1 MPRSSST
8 VGVGADDSPLL
19 STAPRG
25 TAARTGR
32 AARVGGAA
40 PPCRITVSAAVH
52 DEDDAAIELAAFL
65 VRNGIRRPYVVASEY
80 GRRLLRAVRGTV
92 GLTSSAGGA
101 TQAMAQ
107 AAAKAARR
115 AGADALVA
123 AGGGRC
129 LDVAKLAAAGAG
141 LPFVAVPTQLSH
153 DGVCSPVSVLPAATK
168 CVTESIEA
176 VAPRLVFFSTPT
188 LVRSPLGALRAG
200 IGDLMSNPLA
210 LLDWELAA
218 EAGLEHVD
226 PGARQLSLDAYGLVE
241 PVLDRPFGPDDVTP
255 ALIRVLV
262 RAVSKSGFAM
272 TTLGT
277 SRPASGA
284 EHKISHAIDE
294 LFGGRA
300 RHGEQVAFAS
310 LLAATLHGLETD
322 DLRRRLVNLG
332 VAHHPS
338 QLLLSLDDMV
348 QVLLRAPATR
358 PGRFTVLEKAA
369 LNEVEAAA
377 LVRWVWPDL

>member
-1 MPRSSST
+1 MPPVSSALGLDPDEAPLVALDRREPTGLT
-8 VGVGADDSPLL
+8 VL
-19 STAPRG
+19 
-25 TAARTGR
+25 AARAGSASALSQVR
-32 AARVGGAA
+32 
-40 PPCRITVSAAVH
+40 VSAAVE
-52 DEDDAAIELAAFL
+52 DEDQAAVELAAL
-65 VRNGIRRPYVVASEY
+65 LARHGIRRPFVVASEY
-80 GRRLLRAVRGTV
+80 GRRLLGSVRGAV
-92 GLTSSAGGA
+92 GATGAAGGA
-101 TQAMAQ
+101 TQVLARAV
-107 AAAKAARR
+107 ARAARR
-115 AGADALVA
+115 AGADGLVA

-153 DGVCSPVSVLPAATK
+153 DGICSPVAVLPAAAG
-168 CVTESIEA
+168 CASESVEA

-188 LVRSPLGALRAG
+188 LVRSPIAAVRAG
-200 IGDLMSNPLA
+200 IGDLISNPLA

-226 PGARQLSLDAYGLVE
+226 PDAHHLSIEAYGLVE
-241 PVLDRPFGPDDVTP
+241 PILDRPFGEDDLTP
-255 ALIRVLV
+255 GLIRKLVGALV
-262 RAVSKSGFAM
+262 RSGFAM

-310 LLAATLHGLETD
+310 LLSATLHGLEVE

-332 VAHHPS
+332 VAHHPR
-338 QLLLSLDDMV
+338 QLRLSLEDMV

-358 PGRFTVLEKAA
+358 PGRFTVLEEAA
-369 LNEVEAAA
+369 LDEVEAAA